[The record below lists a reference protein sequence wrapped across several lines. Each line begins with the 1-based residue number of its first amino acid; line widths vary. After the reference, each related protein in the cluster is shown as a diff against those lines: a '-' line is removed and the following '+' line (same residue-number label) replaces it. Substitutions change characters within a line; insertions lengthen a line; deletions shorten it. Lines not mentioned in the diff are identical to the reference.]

1 MISKRCCP
9 ICGISQVKL
18 FHKQSFILPENH
30 PLTDGYSVVSCNS
43 CGFVFADTIASQKDY
58 DKFYASYS
66 KYSDAKTSTGGGS
79 NPLDEKRLRETAATL
94 SQIIPD
100 LSSRIMDIGCAT
112 GGLLKEMSDLG
123 YRALFGIDPS
133 EECVR
138 VSNEIPG
145 VMAKI
150 GSLNQLPDGI
160 DRFNLLVFSHVLEH
174 VQDLETVMLALDR
187 LLDENG
193 LVYIE
198 VPDATHYPDCIIAP
212 FQDFNT
218 EHINHFSIQSLNNL
232 FRKGW
237 VMKRYGQKLIDMEAG
252 KVFPA
257 AYVVFQKAES
267 DLENSLAFDYK
278 LNAAI
283 EEYIAASRSQFE
295 NLNIQLRDILKAT
308 NSVIVYGTGQLT
320 LKLLKD
326 TCLQDANIE
335 FFVDGNPLN
344 QGKNLFGKPV
354 YSPKMIF
361 ESNAPVIIASLVNSL
376 SIQRDITQ
384 LGVSNP
390 VHVLKDKSN
399 DNR

>member
-1 MISKRCCP
+1 MNSQRCCP
-9 ICGISQVKL
+9 VCSKSQVKL
-18 FHKQSFILPENH
+18 LHEQSFILPENH
-30 PLTDGYSVVSCNS
+30 PLSDGYNVVSCNS
-43 CGFVFADTIASQKDY
+43 CGFVFADTIVTQKDY

-66 KYSDAKTSTGGGS
+66 KYSDAKTSTGGGGS
-79 NPLDEKRLRETAATL
+79 PLDEKRLRKTAAFL
-94 SQIIPD
+94 REILPD

-145 VMAKI
+145 VASTV
-150 GSLNQLPDGI
+150 GSLNQFPEGI
-160 DRFNLLVFSHVLEH
+160 ERFNLIVLSHVLEH
-174 VQDLETVMLALDR
+174 VQDMKPVMSALDT
-187 LLDENG
+187 LLDESG

-198 VPDATHYPDCIIAP
+198 VPDATRYPDCIIAP

-252 KVFPA
+252 MVYPA
-257 AYVVFQKAES
+257 AYVVLQKVES
-267 DLENSLAFDYK
+267 DFENSPAFDFK

-283 EEYIAASRSQFE
+283 EEYITASKYRFD
-295 NLNIQLRDILKAT
+295 NLNSQLRSILKES
-308 NSVIVYGTGQLT
+308 NSVIVYGTGQLA

-344 QGKNLFGKPV
+344 QGKKLLGKPV
-354 YSPKMIF
+354 CSPNTIL

-376 SIQRDITQ
+376 SIQRDIAQ

-390 VHVLKDKSN
+390 VHVLKG
-399 DNR
+399 

>member
-1 MISKRCCP
+1 M
-9 ICGISQVKL
+9 
-18 FHKQSFILPENH
+18 
-30 PLTDGYSVVSCNS
+30 
-43 CGFVFADTIASQKDY
+43 
-58 DKFYASYS
+58 
-66 KYSDAKTSTGGGS
+66 
-79 NPLDEKRLRETAATL
+79 DEKRLRKTAAFL
-94 SQIIPD
+94 SEIIPD
-100 LSSRIMDIGCAT
+100 LNSRIMDIGCAT

-133 EECVR
+133 EDCVR

-193 LVYIE
+193 LIYIE
-198 VPDATHYPDCIIAP
+198 VPDATRYPDCIIAP

-267 DLENSLAFDYK
+267 DFENSLAFDYK

-283 EEYIAASRSQFE
+283 EEYIAASRSQFDD
-295 NLNIQLRDILKAT
+295 LNVQLRNILKGSD
-308 NSVIVYGTGQLT
+308 SVIVYGTGQLT

-326 TCLQDANIE
+326 TCLRDANIE

-344 QGKNLFGKPV
+344 QGKMLLGKPV
-354 YSPKMIF
+354 CSPKMIL

-390 VHVLKDKSN
+390 VHVLKDKSH

>member
-1 MISKRCCP
+1 
-9 ICGISQVKL
+9 
-18 FHKQSFILPENH
+18 
-30 PLTDGYSVVSCNS
+30 
-43 CGFVFADTIASQKDY
+43 
-58 DKFYASYS
+58 
-66 KYSDAKTSTGGGS
+66 
-79 NPLDEKRLRETAATL
+79 
-94 SQIIPD
+94 
-100 LSSRIMDIGCAT
+100 MDIGCAT

-145 VMAKI
+145 VASTV
-150 GSLNQLPDGI
+150 GSLNQFPEGI
-160 DRFNLLVFSHVLEH
+160 ERFNLIVLSHVLEH
-174 VQDLETVMLALDR
+174 VQDMKPVMSALDT
-187 LLDENG
+187 LLDESG

-198 VPDATHYPDCIIAP
+198 VPDATRYPDCIIAP

-252 KVFPA
+252 MVYPA
-257 AYVVFQKAES
+257 AYVVLQKVES
-267 DLENSLAFDYK
+267 DFENSPAFDFK

-283 EEYIAASRSQFE
+283 EEYITASKYRFD
-295 NLNIQLRDILKAT
+295 NLNSQLRSILKES
-308 NSVIVYGTGQLT
+308 NSVIVYGTGQLA

-344 QGKNLFGKPV
+344 QGKKLLGKPV
-354 YSPKMIF
+354 CSPNTIL

-376 SIQRDITQ
+376 SIQRDIAQ

-390 VHVLKDKSN
+390 VHVLKG
-399 DNR
+399 